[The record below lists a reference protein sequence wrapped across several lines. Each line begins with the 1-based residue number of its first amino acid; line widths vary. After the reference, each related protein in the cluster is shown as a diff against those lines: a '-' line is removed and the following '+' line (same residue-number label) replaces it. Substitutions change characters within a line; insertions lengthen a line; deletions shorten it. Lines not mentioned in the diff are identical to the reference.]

1 MSKNTIQFQL
11 RETPH
16 EVGTPVESYYPVLA
30 DPTLVN
36 SEQLFAD
43 ISHATTLTPADV
55 IACLSALR
63 DAMIYYLTQ
72 GKRVELQ
79 GIGTFAPTLRS
90 GIPIRSTDDKQTAR
104 HLSVGGIIYRPKKAL
119 MDEFT
124 DIQFHRPRKPI
135 QQTGRL
141 TDEQIRQCLSHYLA
155 TTNSQLLTT
164 RTICAATGYTKP
176 RAHRELP
183 SLVER
188 GILIKLGTPR
198 FPYYVLAPDHR

>member
-16 EVGTPVESYYPVLA
+16 EVGTPAESYYPVLA

-63 DAMIYYLTQ
+63 DAMTYYLTQ

-90 GIPIRSTDDKQTAR
+90 NIPIHSIDDKQ
-104 HLSVGGIIYRPKKAL
+104 VAL
-119 MDEFT
+119 PC
-124 DIQFHRPRKPI
+124 H
-135 QQTGRL
+135 
-141 TDEQIRQCLSHYLA
+141 IRVLLVFF
-155 TTNSQLLTT
+155 SQ
-164 RTICAATGYTKP
+164 
-176 RAHRELP
+176 H
-183 SLVER
+183 
-188 GILIKLGTPR
+188 
-198 FPYYVLAPDHR
+198 

>member
-16 EVGTPVESYYPVLA
+16 EVGTPAESYYPVLA

-63 DAMIYYLTQ
+63 DAMTYYLTQ

-90 GIPIRSTDDKQTAR
+90 NIPIHSIDDKQVAR
-104 HLSVGGIIYRPKKAL
+104 HLSVGGINYRPKKTF

-124 DIQFHRPRKPI
+124 DIRFHRPRKSTL
-135 QQTGRL
+135 QTGKL
-141 TDEQIRQCLSHYLA
+141 TDEQIRQCLSNYLA
-155 TTNSQLLTT
+155 TNSQLLTT

-183 SLVER
+183 GLVER

-198 FPYYVLAPDHR
+198 FPYYVLTPDQR

>member
-16 EVGTPVESYYPVLA
+16 EVGTPAESYYPVLA

-63 DAMIYYLTQ
+63 DAMTYYLTQ

-90 GIPIRSTDDKQTAR
+90 NIPIHSIDDKQVAR
-104 HLSVGGIIYRPKKAL
+104 HLSVGGINYRPKKTF
-119 MDEFT
+119 MDELS
-124 DIQFHRPRKPI
+124 DVRFHRPRKPTL
-135 QQTGRL
+135 QTGNL
-141 TDEQIRQCLSHYLA
+141 PDQHIRQRL
-155 TTNSQLLTT
+155 
-164 RTICAATGYTKP
+164 RT
-176 RAHRELP
+176 
-183 SLVER
+183 
-188 GILIKLGTPR
+188 
-198 FPYYVLAPDHR
+198 